1 MMIHSWGSW
10 KMLLLIAVGWLLT
23 AVFLFLSA
31 WTSLTF
37 LTAYI
42 GKDNFPALT
51 TLVAVIGSLIAITQF
66 RSGAQEKKQSRARTL
81 AFASQMANEA
91 SKLLWRPLPKDFTG
105 NVPDAMLLEPHVIA
119 RRRLHLEEIAKS
131 LTALDVKEMPSV
143 ESMAALIELKAAMR
157 SLTDILAIETEGA
170 VDFDDPSARIM
181 FASNRLGKERDALYP
196 IYKIGKAGLFQSAV
210 ERR

>member
-10 KMLLLIAVGWLLT
+10 KMLLLVAVAWLLG
-23 AVFLFLSA
+23 AAMLFLA
-31 WTSLTF
+31 GWGSLSF

-51 TLVAVIGSLIAITQF
+51 TLVAVIGSLIAISQF
-66 RSGAQEKKQSRARTL
+66 SNAAREKRQAKARAL
-81 AFASQMANEA
+81 AFAAQMANEA
-91 SKLLWRPLPKDFTG
+91 SKLLWRPVSKDFVG
-105 NVPDAMLLEPHVIA
+105 NIPCPCVLEPHVLA
-119 RRRLHLEEIAKS
+119 ERRLHLEEIAKS
-131 LTALDVKEMPSV
+131 VAALEVKEMPSV

-157 SLTDILAIETEGA
+157 SLTDLLASETDGA

-181 FASNRLGKERDALYP
+181 FASNRLGQERDALYP
-196 IYKIGKAGLFQSAV
+196 IYKIGKTGLFQSAV